1 MNEFNGFKVSDS
13 VFEQLSFKTEPKKTE
28 SSSLGQ
34 ADFLQLL
41 ITQLKNQDPLSP
53 MDNTAFVAQLAQ
65 FSTVQGVEDLNKNF
79 VSMNNSLKSNQA
91 IQASALVGHTVFV
104 DTPTARLNNAGEILG
119 SITID
124 KATDDTL
131 LNIFNS
137 SGVLVRQEL
146 LGRQDPG
153 ELRFAWDGRNEAG
166 ESQPPG
172 LYRFEALGLADG
184 ETSGLVTTLG
194 ANVNSVTI
202 GLNGDMTLNV
212 DGVGPLGIGAVKEIL

>member
-1 MNEFNGFKVSDS
+1 MNEINGFKVSGS
-13 VFEQLSFKTEPKKTE
+13 AYEALSFKKEPAKAE
-28 SSSLGQ
+28 NSSLGQ
-34 ADFLQLL
+34 ADFLTLL
-41 ITQLKNQDPLSP
+41 ITQLENQSPLTP
-53 MDNTAFVAQLAQ
+53 QDNTAFVAQLAQ
-65 FSTVQGVEDLNKNF
+65 FSTLQGIEDLNSNF
-79 VSMNNSLKSNQA
+79 VSMNGSLKSSQA

-131 LNIFNS
+131 LNIFDSN
-137 SGVLVRQEL
+137 GVLVRQEL

-172 LYRFEALGLADG
+172 LYHFEALGLIEGA
-184 ETSGLVTTLG
+184 TSGLVTTLG

-212 DGVGPLGIGAVKEIL
+212 DGVGPLGIDAVKEIL